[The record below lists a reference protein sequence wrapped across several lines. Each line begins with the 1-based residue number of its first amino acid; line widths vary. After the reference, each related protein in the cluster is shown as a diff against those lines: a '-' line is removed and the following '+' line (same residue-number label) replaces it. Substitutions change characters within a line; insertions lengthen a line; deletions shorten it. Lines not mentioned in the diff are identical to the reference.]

1 MPGAAVNDARAA
13 RFAYDSSPD
22 AEVLMSA
29 SQAGAARVKRADE
42 VERTKI
48 AAGKDAEVQVLVGP
62 ADGAPNFALRRFIMG
77 AGGGMPLHTNL
88 VEHEQ
93 YVLTG
98 RARIRIGDDVHEV
111 AAGNT
116 LYIPAGVPHSYE
128 VVDGPFE
135 FLCIV
140 PNVPD
145 RIDIVEPSC

>member
-1 MPGAAVNDARAA
+1 MRSAVEEVRAMAETTSGAA
-13 RFAYDSSPD
+13 
-22 AEVLMSA
+22 
-29 SQAGAARVKRADE
+29 VKRADD
-42 VERTKI
+42 VERKGI
-48 AAGKDAEVQVLVGP
+48 AVGRDAEVQVLVGP

-98 RARIRIGDDVHEV
+98 SARIRIGDDVHEV
-111 AAGNT
+111 SAGNA

-140 PNVPD
+140 PNTPD